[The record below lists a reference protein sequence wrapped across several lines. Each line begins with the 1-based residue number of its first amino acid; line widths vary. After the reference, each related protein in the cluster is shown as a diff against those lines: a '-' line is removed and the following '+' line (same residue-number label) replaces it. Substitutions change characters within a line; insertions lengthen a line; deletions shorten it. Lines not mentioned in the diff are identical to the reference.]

1 MIISKIKTYLIKIWT
16 SLIFIIPVALLLA
29 ELAYLER
36 GYIAAGGEWLFIL
49 ILLIWGCK
57 NV

>member
-1 MIISKIKTYLIKIWT
+1 MIISKIKTYLIKIWM
-16 SLIFIIPVALLLA
+16 SLLLAIPLALLLIQ
-29 ELAYLER
+29 LAYLER
-36 GYIAAGGEWLFIL
+36 GYWGIGGEWLFIT